1 MPSKIPITPAR
12 LRPAVRRDLER
23 LAKLLAKERGH
34 AVSRSDAISTAVT
47 EAVRRR
53 AGSPPGPSPA

>member
-1 MPSKIPITPAR
+1 VPSKIPITPVR
-12 LRPAVRRDLER
+12 LLPAAKRDLER

-34 AVSRSDAISTAVT
+34 AVSQTDAVATAVT

-53 AGSPPGPSPA
+53 EQSVQPTSQ